1 MCFNVVLSLCLTPH
15 PHVLYALTNS
25 DVEPFHGDSQAH
37 RREDFLIS
45 SDSVYV
51 SAVLILPE
59 ILLEKQTWE
68 AERVIGRMFERLGM
82 IMYRKIGAII

>member
-1 MCFNVVLSLCLTPH
+1 M
-15 PHVLYALTNS
+15 
-25 DVEPFHGDSQAH
+25 
-37 RREDFLIS
+37 
-45 SDSVYV
+45 YV